1 MDLNERLSIAKLY
14 DSYSALLSD
23 KQRNIFELY
32 INDNL
37 SFNETA
43 DILGISR
50 QAVKYALDNVV
61 DRLNSFEDKLHFV
74 EKQQKLADKLE
85 QIKSN
90 PTPQKIAKIL
100 EDM

>member
-23 KQRNIFELY
+23 KQRNIFDLY
-32 INDNL
+32 INNNL

-61 DRLNSFEDKLHFV
+61 DRLKSYESKLHFV
-74 EKQQKLADKLE
+74 EKQQKLVSRLE
-85 QIKSN
+85 KIKSN
-90 PTPQKIAKIL
+90 PTPQNIAKIL